1 MRVSHGQRFT
11 SAQRRRENSRKDG
24 GRGIRS
30 TTVFDLRVI
39 LLPGYFNIV
48 KRESDASVGVS
59 RLLMRGSD

>member
-11 SAQRRRENSRKDG
+11 SAQEKTTGKDG

-30 TTVFDLRVI
+30 TTVFGLRVI
-39 LLPGYFNIV
+39 LLAGYFNIV
-48 KRESDASVGVS
+48 ERESDAPVGVS